1 MIRRIRCAKVL
12 LIAFLLAATSAR
24 AHAFTPDGGWGLDAW
39 LVALLLFL
47 TAVIY
52 ARGALRLRHGGRRHG
67 GLRTA
72 HVFAFLS
79 GWGTLALALLSPL
92 DAWGKA
98 LFSAHMVQHELLML
112 IAAPLLVAGKP
123 LAVAAWAFRSGQSG
137 SFAVAVRAVR
147 RSRVWRAL
155 ESPLCAW
162 SLQLLAVWLW
172 HAPRL
177 FQAGLGSDWLH
188 AAQHASFLFSALL
201 FWWALLR
208 RGSDGLAVLYVLT
221 TAIHTGV
228 LGALL
233 TFAPQPLYP
242 AYLQTTAAWGMT
254 PLEDQQL
261 GGLIMWVPAGLIL
274 LATAMIL
281 FAKWLAATERRALG
295 PRRGVRI

>member
-1 MIRRIRCAKVL
+1 MIWQIRCAEGL
-12 LIAFLLAATSAR
+12 LTAFLFAAPSAR
-24 AHAFTPDGGWGLDAW
+24 AHALTPDGGWRLDAW
-39 LVALLLFL
+39 LVTLLLFL

-52 ARGALRLRHGGRRHG
+52 ARGAVRLRHGGRRGG
-67 GLRTA
+67 GLGPA
-72 HVFAFLS
+72 HVLAFLS
-79 GWGTLALALLSPL
+79 GWGTLVLALLSPL
-92 DAWGKA
+92 DAWSKA

-123 LAVAAWAFRSGQSG
+123 LAVAAWAFRSGRSG
-137 SFAVAVRAVR
+137 MFAIAVRAVR
-147 RSRVWRAL
+147 RSRLWRTL

-162 SLQLLAVWLW
+162 SLHLLAVWLW

-177 FQAGLGSDWLH
+177 FQAGLGSDWIH

-201 FWWALLR
+201 FWWALLK
-208 RGSDGLAVLYVLT
+208 RGTDGFAVLYLLT

-233 TFAPQPLYP
+233 TFAPHPLYP
-242 AYLQTTAAWGMT
+242 AYLNTTAAWGMT

-274 LATAMIL
+274 LATALIL
-281 FAKWLAATERRALG
+281 FAQWLAAMERRALA
-295 PRRGVRI
+295 PQRRVRT

>member
-1 MIRRIRCAKVL
+1 MIGQIRCAEVL
-12 LIAFLLAATSAR
+12 LTAFLLAATPAR
-24 AHAFTPDGGWGLDAW
+24 AHAVTPDGGWGLDAW

-47 TAVIY
+47 TVVCYACGAV
-52 ARGALRLRHGGRRHG
+52 RLRHGGRRRG

-72 HVFAFLS
+72 HVLAFLT
-79 GWGTLALALLSPL
+79 GWGALVLALLSPL
-92 DAWGKA
+92 DAWSKA

-123 LAVAAWAFRSGQSG
+123 LAVAAWAFRSGRSG
-137 SFAVAVRAVR
+137 IFAVAVRAVR
-147 RSRVWRAL
+147 RSRLWRAL

-162 SLQLLAVWLW
+162 SLHLLVVWLW

-177 FQAGLGSDWLH
+177 FQAGLGSDWIH
-188 AAQHASFLFSALL
+188 AVQHASFLFSALL
-201 FWWALLR
+201 FWWALQR
-208 RGSDGLAVLYVLT
+208 RSGNGLAVLYLLT
-221 TAIHTGV
+221 TAIHTGI

-242 AYLQTTAAWGMT
+242 AYLYTTAAWGMT

-281 FAKWLAATERRALG
+281 FAKWLAATERRALA
-295 PRRGVRI
+295 PQRSVRT